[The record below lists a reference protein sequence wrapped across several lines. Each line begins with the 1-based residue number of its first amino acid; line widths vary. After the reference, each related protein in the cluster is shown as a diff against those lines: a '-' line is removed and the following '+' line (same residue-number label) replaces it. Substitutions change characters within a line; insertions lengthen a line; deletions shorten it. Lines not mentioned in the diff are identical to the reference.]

1 MDRKSRRLA
10 TIYHLKPLF
19 PKPRPSNRKL
29 ITVDCC
35 QSCNHSASK
44 DDEYFRSLLV
54 REKRI
59 DEHPQARKV
68 NQSFIRS
75 LDRKKA
81 PGFRKSILDNV
92 FSVEMSTLGGIY
104 IGREWGYYV
113 ENDRLDRVLA
123 RITKGLFWKD
133 CGMRLPDDYGI
144 ICWDAYRLAE
154 LDRDAQVEFYN
165 NFAPMIGPPKMKIG
179 DNTFCYW
186 YRLDDDGV
194 FKTAWVLGFYSR
206 IFFYCITWP
215 KE

>member
-1 MDRKSRRLA
+1 MLTVDRKSRRLA
-10 TIYHLKPLF
+10 TIYHLKPYFLNHD
-19 PKPRPSNRKL
+19 PSNRKL

-113 ENDRLDRVLA
+113 ENDRLDRV
-123 RITKGLFWKD
+123 TCKD
-133 CGMRLPDDYGI
+133 HQGAFLERLRDETTR
-144 ICWDAYRLAE
+144 RL
-154 LDRDAQVEFYN
+154 RDN
-165 NFAPMIGPPKMKIG
+165 M
-179 DNTFCYW
+179 
-186 YRLDDDGV
+186 
-194 FKTAWVLGFYSR
+194 LGCVSLG
-206 IFFYCITWP
+206 
-215 KE
+215 